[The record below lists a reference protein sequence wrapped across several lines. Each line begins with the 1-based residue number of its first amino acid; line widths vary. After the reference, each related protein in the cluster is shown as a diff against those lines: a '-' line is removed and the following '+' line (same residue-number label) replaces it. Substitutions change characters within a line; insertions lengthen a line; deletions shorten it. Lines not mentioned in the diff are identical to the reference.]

1 MSGLLSYPRTT
12 ASSLA
17 ATFGLGTLL
26 AIGHT
31 FGALLPATLLR
42 HSAAEL
48 LPSSAITGAP
58 YGHRTSGA
66 GDGAPSAPSLTLQ
79 GQILLGLC
87 LWAYPVLSSGVR
99 TVLGFG
105 LAHDHVPGVAVADW
119 PAVAQLAS
127 LVGLWGIG
135 FLLDLAASA
144 AFLTATDEPEDA
156 ADDGMGPYGGRT
168 ISLMSVQTLS
178 NTWQRRLR
186 RPLRRHVAAA
196 ALLLLAAAA
205 VGGGLVHRGT
215 FYQRPLTELLA
226 RQQRLAA
233 SCVVGQGVLPGS
245 EAYLWLWQKTAERVA
260 AGPARLPLAPSPYG
274 LLAGG
279 ICFDLDRPQYIR
291 AAGAAGADLL
301 LQPSWT
307 WGDVGPRHFA
317 ANSLRAIEN
326 GLTILRC
333 SSSGVSGVIGPRGT
347 AMHALPTGE
356 REVMTMELLL
366 EPHLPTAFARGGGWA
381 LEWANLAAAA
391 LLWGLAALPRSVL
404 EGWLRGGRRQAG
416 EWDEEEDTEPGSG
429 CGAAAEA
436 APLLRPPAG
445 RG

>member
-1 MSGLLSYPRTT
+1 
-12 ASSLA
+12 
-17 ATFGLGTLL
+17 
-26 AIGHT
+26 
-31 FGALLPATLLR
+31 
-42 HSAAEL
+42 
-48 LPSSAITGAP
+48 
-58 YGHRTSGA
+58 
-66 GDGAPSAPSLTLQ
+66 
-79 GQILLGLC
+79 
-87 LWAYPVLSSGVR
+87 
-99 TVLGFG
+99 
-105 LAHDHVPGVAVADW
+105 
-119 PAVAQLAS
+119 
-127 LVGLWGIG
+127 
-135 FLLDLAASA
+135 
-144 AFLTATDEPEDA
+144 
-156 ADDGMGPYGGRT
+156 
-168 ISLMSVQTLS
+168 MSVQTLS
-178 NTWQRRLR
+178 YTWQRRLR

-205 VGGGLVHRGT
+205 VGGGLVHRGA

-233 SCVVGQGVLPGS
+233 SCVVGQGMLPGS
-245 EAYLWLWQKTAERVA
+245 EAYLCLWQKTAERVA
-260 AGPARLPLAPSPYG
+260 AGDHFVLWSEEVVIVNGDEEEEALLAAGRELLAGLGGGGAAGAASGGSLLGITYQKFGGSGLAAGRSSNHFVLLGPNGTTLWDYRKAYPVPFAPPACRCPYG

-333 SSSGVSGVIGPRGT
+333 SSSGVSGVIGPRGA

-404 EGWLRGGRRQAG
+404 EGWLRGGRWQAG
-416 EWDEEEDTEPGSG
+416 EWDEEEDAEPGSG

-436 APLLRPPAG
+436 APLHAAAASREGVTSSFTFLAQSRSSQSAV
-445 RG
+445 